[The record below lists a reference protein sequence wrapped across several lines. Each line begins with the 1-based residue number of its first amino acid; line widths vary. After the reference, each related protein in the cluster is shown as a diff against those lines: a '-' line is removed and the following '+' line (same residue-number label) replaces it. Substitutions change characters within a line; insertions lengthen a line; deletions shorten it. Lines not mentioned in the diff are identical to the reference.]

1 MTDDYRRTIFLAG
14 PAQRQFA
21 RDCITSAPD
30 DYVCELK
37 KRTRSI
43 AQNSRLWSM
52 LTDISRQVEWYGKK
66 LDPESWK
73 HVFSSALKKQEVV
86 PSLDGTGFVVLGQST
101 SRMTVSEMRDM
112 QELMAAFGAEQD
124 PPVVWSEPAR
134 PEDEEMMR
142 RYA

>member
-1 MTDDYRRTIFLAG
+1 MSDEYRRTIFLVG

-30 DYVCELK
+30 DYVVEIRK
-37 KRTRSI
+37 KTRSI
-43 AQNSRLWSM
+43 IQNSRLWAM
-52 LTDISRQVEWYGKK
+52 LADISRQVDWYGRK
-66 LDPESWK
+66 LSPESWK

-86 PSLDGTGFVVLGQST
+86 PGLNGDFVVLGQST

-112 QELMAAFGAEQD
+112 QDLMSAFGADHDVQ
-124 PPVVWSEPAR
+124 WSEPEK
-134 PEDEEMMR
+134 PEDEEYMR

>member
-1 MTDDYRRTIFLAG
+1 MSDEYRRTIFLVG

-21 RDCITSAPD
+21 RDCITSAPA
-30 DYVCELK
+30 DYVCEIR

-52 LTDISRQVEWYGKK
+52 LTDVSEQVVWYGKK
-66 LDPESWK
+66 LSPESWK

-86 PSLDGTGFVVLGQST
+86 PGLNGDFVVLGQST

-112 QELMAAFGAEQD
+112 QELISAFGAENG
-124 PPVVWSEPAR
+124 VKWSEH
-134 PEDEEMMR
+134 EQS
-142 RYA
+142 